1 MLILDVLVPH
11 PTVTPLLCMLM
22 LRFML
27 VMDLTFVCSCLL
39 FLLLGLSSEDDL
51 ADSKRIVEL

>member
-27 VMDLTFVCSCLL
+27 VMDLTFVL